1 MELPNKHLHV
11 IDLAKRD
18 FHSNLFHLI
27 KKCVNVSF
35 PENNIKSFSVVAF
48 VVIKKKKINIL
59 YLVIR
64 KTFRRFSEHFPSVF
78 WSFLWACFWRLNISS
93 HFHAL
98 TSFGVQSDV
107 YDFNQQRSH
116 NSFMRR
122 VDIACSSLLDFCL
135 LPLQWIEKGCVHLCN
150 HRIAVCI
157 NFVFGII
164 TGKGLEIT
172 HPGLNLTLAEN
183 RGV

>member
-1 MELPNKHLHV
+1 MCPYLQIFYANIYSAEEDLVLFAFFLGVMDIMELPNKHLHV

-78 WSFLWACFWRLNISS
+78 WSFL
-93 HFHAL
+93 
-98 TSFGVQSDV
+98 
-107 YDFNQQRSH
+107 
-116 NSFMRR
+116 
-122 VDIACSSLLDFCL
+122 
-135 LPLQWIEKGCVHLCN
+135 
-150 HRIAVCI
+150 
-157 NFVFGII
+157 
-164 TGKGLEIT
+164 
-172 HPGLNLTLAEN
+172 
-183 RGV
+183 